1 LFLSRA
7 NGSPQAVDATTLVAH
22 TTNAGIGGAV
32 NASSATL
39 LSTNGRLSSSF
50 NVSRALV
57 LHTTNAAVDVAVHLT
72 HTGDGERTSADIA
85 TTNGRLNADLVLA
98 AGTESG
104 WGGAFGVAARTTNSP
119 LAVDVKDSPADSA
132 LTLDA
137 HTSNGRAAA
146 TLHRAFEGTFHAHT
160 TTGHVK
166 LNTPEVA
173 DPRGEGRERR
183 VDELSWDKHRT
194 SVSGHVH
201 WGDEEHKER
210 GAVVLATT
218 NAPAELTI

>member
-1 LFLSRA
+1 LHRA

-39 LSTNGRLSSSF
+39 LSTNGRLSGSF

-57 LHTTNAAVDVAVHLT
+57 LHTTNAAVDVAVQLNANT
-72 HTGDGERTSADIA
+72 ERTSADIA
-85 TTNGRLNADLVLA
+85 TTNGRLSAALVLA

-160 TTGHVK
+160 TTGRVT
-166 LNTPEVA
+166 LNTPDVA
-173 DPRGEGRERR
+173 DPRGEGRERL

-194 SVSGHVH
+194 SVTGHVH

-210 GAVVLATT
+210 GTVVLTTT

>member
-32 NASSATL
+32 NASTATL
-39 LSTNGRLSSSF
+39 LSTNGRLSGSF

-57 LHTTNAAVDVAVHLT
+57 LHTTNAAVDVAVQLNANT
-72 HTGDGERTSADIA
+72 ERTSADIA

-104 WGGAFGVAARTTNSP
+104 WGGAFGVAAGTTNSP

-160 TTGHVK
+160 TTGRVT

-183 VDELSWDKHRT
+183 VDELSWDKHST
-194 SVSGHVH
+194 SVTGHVH

-210 GAVVLATT
+210 GAVVLTTT

>member
-7 NGSPQAVDATTLVAH
+7 NGSPQAVDATTLFAH

-32 NASSATL
+32 NASTATL
-39 LSTNGRLSSSF
+39 LSTNGRLSGSF

-57 LHTTNAAVDVAVHLT
+57 LHTTNAAVDVAVQLNANT
-72 HTGDGERTSADIA
+72 ERTSADIA

-104 WGGAFGVAARTTNSP
+104 WGGAFGVAAGTTNSP

-160 TTGHVK
+160 TTGRVT

-183 VDELSWDKHRT
+183 VDELSWDKHST
-194 SVSGHVH
+194 SVTGHVH

-210 GAVVLATT
+210 GAVVLTTT